1 VSATRDL
8 VVSAGSDGPDLV
20 GRGMGEIY
28 GAGAPEGQRLV
39 TQPPCVIAILC
50 EKNADS
56 HFPTTAGGV
65 YVSCMTPN
73 EFIAKW
79 SASERRERAHAQEHF
94 IDLCRLLGEKTP
106 GEGSEDSYT
115 FEKGASILG
124 GGNGWA
130 DVWKRGCF
138 AWEYKSGGKDLD
150 QALVQLKRYSDVVD
164 GARCRHRGA
173 IG

>member
-1 VSATRDL
+1 
-8 VVSAGSDGPDLV
+8 
-20 GRGMGEIY
+20 
-28 GAGAPEGQRLV
+28 
-39 TQPPCVIAILC
+39 
-50 EKNADS
+50 
-56 HFPTTAGGV
+56 
-65 YVSCMTPN
+65 MTPG

-106 GEGSEDSYT
+106 GQGSEDTYT
-115 FEKGASILG
+115 FEKGASIPG

-150 QALVQLKRYSDVVD
+150 QALIQLKRYSGTLDNPPLLIVSDMERFRIHTNWTNTVQQVHELHLEELAD
-164 GARCRHRGA
+164 ARRRQLLKWA
-173 IG
+173 FSETEVAR